1 MQEDIL
7 SGGNSQRIRLSSF
20 LHFLKRAGNIATATL
35 YFLAAHLYDG
45 LCCAISNIYPY
56 PVALVIMTT
65 VLFSASILL
74 VMVHD
79 QLRLYFRWDV
89 LGINEL
95 NRLSRTGQLETHKIS
110 ERFTR
115 WLLQKGHGWIHLI
128 GSLTIGPPIITLLL
142 RKQECRK
149 ANLFYL
155 TSGTLISVL
164 FWVTVWAG
172 IGQFTWNRF
181 VRPFAQTVTASW
193 R

>member
-1 MQEDIL
+1 MQEDVL
-7 SGGNSQRIRLSSF
+7 SAGNSQRIGLSFF
-20 LHFLKRAGNIATATL
+20 LPFLKRARNIAAATL

-56 PVALVIMTT
+56 PVALGIMII
-65 VLFSASILL
+65 VLFSVSTML
-74 VMVHD
+74 VIMHD

-89 LGINEL
+89 LDINEL
-95 NRLSRTGQLETHKIS
+95 NRLSRTDRLETIKIS

-128 GSLTIGPPIITLLL
+128 GSLTIGPPIVTLLL
-142 RKQECRK
+142 RKQECWK

-172 IGQFTWNRF
+172 IGQLTLNRF
-181 VRPFAQTVTASW
+181 IRPFAQTVTASW